1 MAWRRHRRGGAGN
14 VLPRVASGQADRL
27 VTVIR
32 ECDNGA
38 MTTISPANVC
48 LLHEPIVGASGLPAD
63 RPFVSIKGDP
73 SLRETVPLRPRQ
85 PSRLDQIAGAVLE
98 TCATLLRDTGVYA
111 IYVGFNSSEV
121 RTESIFNPFAY
132 EVHDAED
139 LVKPG
144 YTARHFVAV
153 PYEEKMRTIAWVRA
167 MTQTGPLRTYLP
179 AYWMKLMD
187 TERQAWQPL
196 AVQAIDEIVQGFN
209 VLRGIEGYYLRNAA
223 ISLSERIVRASY
235 NCDGT
240 YFVRAEFFPEFV
252 RINTP

>member
-1 MAWRRHRRGGAGN
+1 METAAPPPSAPN
-14 VLPRVASGQADRL
+14 
-27 VTVIR
+27 I
-32 ECDNGA
+32 
-38 MTTISPANVC
+38 C
-48 LLHEPIVGASGLPAD
+48 LLHEPLVGAFGLPAD

-85 PSRLDQIAGAVLE
+85 NSRLDQIAGQVLE
-98 TCATLLRDTGVYA
+98 TCAALLRDTGVYA

-144 YTARHFVAV
+144 YVARHFVSV
-153 PYEEKMRTIAWVRA
+153 PYEEKVRTIDWVRA
-167 MTQTGPLRTYLP
+167 MIQSGPLRHYLP
-179 AYWMKLMD
+179 THWLKLMD
-187 TERQAWQPL
+187 EARTGWQPL
-196 AVQAIDEIVQGFN
+196 APERINEIVHGFN

-223 ISLSERIVRASY
+223 ISLSEGIVRASY

-240 YFVRAEFFPEFV
+240 YIVRADYFPEFV

>member
-1 MAWRRHRRGGAGN
+1 MRPA
-14 VLPRVASGQADRL
+14 
-27 VTVIR
+27 
-32 ECDNGA
+32 
-38 MTTISPANVC
+38 SPAPHPDVC
-48 LLHEPIVGASGLPAD
+48 LLCEPLVGAFGLPAD
-63 RPFVSIKGDP
+63 TPFVSIKGDP

-85 PSRLDQIAGAVLE
+85 HSRLDQIAGEVLQ
-98 TCATLLRDTGVYA
+98 TCAALLRDTGVYA
-111 IYVGFNSSEV
+111 IYIGFNSSEV

-153 PYEEKMRTIAWVRA
+153 PYDEKVRAIAWVRA
-167 MTQTGPLRTYLP
+167 MIQAGPLRHYLP
-179 AYWMKLMD
+179 AHWLRLMD
-187 TERQAWQPL
+187 AESAGWQPL
-196 AVQAIDEIVQGFN
+196 AAGRIDEIVHGFN

-223 ISLSERIVRASY
+223 ISLSEGIVRASY

-240 YFVRAEFFPEFV
+240 YIVRAEYFPEFV

>member
-1 MAWRRHRRGGAGN
+1 MN
-14 VLPRVASGQADRL
+14 PVLPASD
-27 VTVIR
+27 
-32 ECDNGA
+32 
-38 MTTISPANVC
+38 PNVC
-48 LLHEPIVGASGLPAD
+48 LLHEPIVGAFGLPAD
-63 RPFVSIKGDP
+63 VPFVSIKGDP

-85 PSRLDQIAGAVLE
+85 QSRLDQIAGEVLE

-144 YTARHFVAV
+144 YAARHFVAV
-153 PYEEKMRTIAWVRA
+153 PYAEKLRTIAWVRDSI
-167 MTQTGPLRTYLP
+167 QTSPLRHYLP
-179 AYWMKLMD
+179 ATWLQLMD
-187 TERQAWQPL
+187 EARTNWQPL
-196 AVQAIDEIVQGFN
+196 AADRIEEIVHSFN
-209 VLRGIEGYYLRNAA
+209 VLRSIEGYYLRNAA
-223 ISLSERIVRASY
+223 ISLSEGIVRASY

-240 YFVRAEFFPEFV
+240 YIVRADYFPEFV

>member
-1 MAWRRHRRGGAGN
+1 MRDC
-14 VLPRVASGQADRL
+14 LAS
-27 VTVIR
+27 VIR
-32 ECDNGA
+32 GCDNRG
-38 MTTISPANVC
+38 MDTSTNEPAVC
-48 LLHEPIVGASGLPAD
+48 VLHEPIVGAVGLPAD

-73 SLRETVPLRPRQ
+73 SLRETVPLRPRH
-85 PSRLDQIAGAVLE
+85 PSRLDQIAGTVLE
-98 TCATLLRDTGVYA
+98 TCAALLRDTGVFA

-144 YTARHFVAV
+144 YTARHFVSV

-167 MTQTGPLRTYLP
+167 MIQTGPLRAYLP
-179 AYWMKLMD
+179 AHWQKLMD
-187 TERQAWQPL
+187 GERNAWQPL
-196 AVQAIDEIVQGFN
+196 ALERIDEIVQGFD

-223 ISLSERIVRASY
+223 ISLSEGIVRASY

-240 YFVRAEFFPEFV
+240 YIVRADYFAEFV